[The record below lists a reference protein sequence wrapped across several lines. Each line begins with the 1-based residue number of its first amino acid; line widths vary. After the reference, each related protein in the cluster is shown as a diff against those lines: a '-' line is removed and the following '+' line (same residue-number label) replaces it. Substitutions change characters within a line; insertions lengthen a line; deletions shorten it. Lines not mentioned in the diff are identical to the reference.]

1 MKISR
6 YLFVIAGLVAL
17 AFIVAA
23 LDSPEDSAFIMTA
36 PVRGENTPPAPAR
49 VAVPER
55 RAVPPPPALL
65 AAPEEVPGEEGE
77 HGEFTTATDVM
88 KAKLFKTEPELARFD
103 YFREHILLDSNGRKD
118 YEALLA
124 DTRMYEQLRRTLGSS
139 TEAEESLESSI
150 KRLMRI
156 DYLREALAWRQNP
169 AREQLVSTVEGI
181 ILADSF
187 SPELS
192 LSARRSMAATR
203 MELYEIF
210 ADQEPERARALVEA
224 AKGTSLEKLL
234 QYIAAHNQ
242 RRLVK
247 EQELSLQAQVRRAA
261 AP

>member
-1 MKISR
+1 MKITR
-6 YLFVIAGLVAL
+6 YLSVIAGLVAL

-23 LDSPEDSAFIMTA
+23 LDSPEDSAPVTEA
-36 PVRGENTPPAPAR
+36 PVKVALTPPAPAR
-49 VAVPER
+49 DTTSARP
-55 RAVPPPPALL
+55 ALPPPPALL

-77 HGEFTTATDVM
+77 HGEFTTATDLM
-88 KAKLFKTEPELARFD
+88 KAKIFKTEPELARFD
-103 YFREHILLDSNGRKD
+103 YFREHVLLDSNGRKD

-124 DTRMYEQLRRTLGSS
+124 DTQVYEQLRRTLGSS
-139 TEAEESLESSI
+139 TEAEESLDSSI

-169 AREQLVSTVEGI
+169 AREQLVSTVEA
-181 ILADSF
+181 ILLERSF

-192 LSARRSMAATR
+192 LNARRSMAATR

-210 ADQEPERARALVEA
+210 ADHEPERASALVEA

-234 QYIAAHNQ
+234 QYLAAHNQ

-247 EQELSLQAQVRRAA
+247 EQALSLQAQAR
-261 AP
+261 P

>member
-1 MKISR
+1 MKITR

-23 LDSPEDSAFIMTA
+23 LNSPEDSALVTA
-36 PVRGENTPPAPAR
+36 TPVKGARTLPVPAR
-49 VAVPER
+49 DTRDTKSER
-55 RAVPPPPALL
+55 PALPPPPALL

-77 HGEFTTATDVM
+77 HGEFTTTTDLM
-88 KAKLFKTEPELARFD
+88 KAKIFKTEPELARFD
-103 YFREHILLDSNGRKD
+103 YFREHILLDASGRKD

-124 DTRMYEQLRRTLGSS
+124 DPRMYEQLRRTLGSS

-169 AREQLVSTVEGI
+169 AREQLVATVEGI
-181 ILADSF
+181 LLERSF

-192 LSARRSMAATR
+192 LHARRSMAATR

-210 ADQEPERARALVEA
+210 ADQEPERASALVEA

-234 QYIAAHNQ
+234 QFIAAHNQ

-247 EQELSLQAQVRRAA
+247 EQALSLQAQAR
-261 AP
+261 P